1 MNKDLIIS
9 ITIVVAFALSFTL
22 FIEVF
27 FTFGQVFLLLIFLSF
42 SLFLILGFFV
52 ITVFFGFL

>member
-1 MNKDLIIS
+1 MNKDLIS
-9 ITIVVAFALSFTL
+9 ITIVVAFALAFTL